1 MTLHH
6 NIIIHNIIATQI
18 SSKHTYNINNSIKI
32 NHLNYEPINIV
43 YNTTQNKTTHTHN
56 TKQQSYTQN
65 N

>member
-6 NIIIHNIIATQI
+6 NIIIHNIRATQI

-43 YNTTQNKTTHTHN
+43 YNAKKETRNKNHTKHMKD
-56 TKQQSYTQN
+56 T
-65 N
+65 